1 MRILIID
8 DHRLFAEAVRTALSG
23 NGLEILPVASTGREG
38 VEAAR
43 SQRPDLVLVDLVL
56 PDTSGIDVGRRI
68 LQDCPEA
75 RVMAVTGLNDTGI
88 LQQVMRAGF
97 HGYLTKDSPIALL
110 VESIHAVA
118 NGQMVI
124 PHRLAAGAAGDKTSA
139 ERDAELLAK
148 QLTPRERS
156 VLILLVEGSASEEI
170 ALRMSISP
178 NTVRTHI
185 QNILTKLQVHS
196 RLEAAAFAVR
206 YGLVDVRRERR
217 RA

>member
-43 SQRPDLVLVDLVL
+43 SHRPDLVLVDLVL

-68 LQDCPEA
+68 LRDCPEA

-118 NGQMVI
+118 SGQMVI

-170 ALRMSISP
+170 ALRLSISP

>member
-8 DHRLFAEAVRTALSG
+8 DHKLFAEAVRTALSG
-23 NGLEILPVASTGREG
+23 NGMEILPVASTGQEG

-43 SQRPDLVLVDLVL
+43 FQRPDLVLVDLVL
-56 PDTSGIDVGRRI
+56 PDTTGIEVGRRI
-68 LQDCPEA
+68 LQECPDT
-75 RVMAVTGLNDTGI
+75 RVMAVTGVSDPGI
-88 LQQVMRAGF
+88 LQEVMRAGF
-97 HGYLTKDSPIALL
+97 HGYMTKDSPMAQL
-110 VESIHAVA
+110 VESIHAVTS
-118 NGQMVI
+118 GQMVI
-124 PHRLAAGAAGDKTSA
+124 PHRLAAGAAGEKSSA
-139 ERDAELLAK
+139 QRDAELLSK

-156 VLILLVEGSASEEI
+156 VLNMLVEGSASEEI
-170 ALRMSISP
+170 ALRMAISP